1 MKILRTRDCDLP
13 GVLKLIR
20 RETGLFDEQVSSVV
34 QGIAADVAARGDEA
48 LYHHTRRLDG
58 YEIDAAS
65 MEATPE
71 ELAAAAGEVAPADEE
86 IIRSAA
92 GRIEAYHRKQLA
104 SLGDKDWHYQ
114 EGQGIRLGQLVRPLS
129 RVGVYA
135 PGGQA
140 AYPSSVL
147 MAAIPARIAGVNEI
161 FLVSPL
167 RQGRLNPFVA
177 LAAGI
182 CGVDRVFKVGGAQAI
197 AALAYGT
204 EHIPRVDK
212 IVGPGN
218 AYVAAAK
225 KHVFGL
231 VDIDMI
237 AGPSEILII
246 ADHKADP
253 GFIAADL
260 IGQAEHDE
268 LACAILVTDD
278 DNLAGAVQAEIAS
291 QLSSLPRRDI
301 ARRALE
307 EHGAIVITGDV
318 DEAIELANFYGP
330 EHLELMLA
338 SPEKW
343 IKKVRNA
350 GCVFLGAST
359 PETVGDYIAGSNHI
373 LPTGG
378 TARFSSPLGVYDFI
392 KRISVVS
399 FAPEDLATFGPL
411 AAGFARLEGLDG
423 HARAV
428 ALRLERKK
436 S

>member
-1 MKILRTRDCDLP
+1 MKIIRTVDLGIP
-13 GVLKLIR
+13 GIMKLIR
-20 RETGLFDEQVSSVV
+20 RETGLFDEHISVVV
-34 QGIAADVAARGDEA
+34 QGIAADVMARGDEA
-48 LYHHTRRLDG
+48 LFHHTRRLDG

-86 IIRSAA
+86 ILRFAA
-92 GRIEAYHRKQLA
+92 GRIEAYHKQQLA
-104 SLGDKDWHYQ
+104 SLGDRDWHYQ
-114 EGQGIRLGQLVRPLS
+114 EGQGIRLGQLARPLS

-135 PGGQA
+135 PGGRA

-147 MAAIPARIAGVNEI
+147 MAAIPARIAGVDEI
-161 FLVSPL
+161 FLASPL
-167 RQGRLNPFVA
+167 RQGRLNPYVA
-177 LAAGI
+177 LAARI
-182 CGVDRVFKVGGAQAI
+182 CGIDRVFKIGGAQAI

-204 EHIPRVDK
+204 ASIPRVDK

-225 KHVFGL
+225 KHVFGQ

-246 ADHKADP
+246 ADHEADP
-253 GFIAADL
+253 VLIAADL
-260 IGQAEHDE
+260 LGQAEHDE

-278 DNLAGAVQAEIAS
+278 DRLAISVQAEIAS
-291 QLSSLPRRDI
+291 QLSRLPRRDI
-301 ARRALE
+301 ARRALAGQ
-307 EHGAIVITGDV
+307 GAIVITGDI
-318 DEAIELANFYGP
+318 DEAIELANHYGP

-338 SPEKW
+338 GPEMW
-343 IKKVRNA
+343 LEKVRHA

-373 LPTGG
+373 LPTAG

-399 FAPEDLATFGPL
+399 FSPEDLATLGLL